1 MVVVLKIFQIKNW
14 LKNCTNQ
21 SLEKSKVHSSF
32 EYNTWSADL
41 VDMQLVSKSD
51 KKCLG
56 YSFKR

>member
-1 MVVVLKIFQIKNW
+1 MKNW

-32 EYNTWSADL
+32 EYNTWGADL